1 MASEAGLSNAG
12 SGMRSGGPGKC
23 SSDMLQSS
31 DDDDARGQI
40 TEAEKGAVEVG
51 VGGGDTRTPT
61 LASVEEEEA
70 GEDDECPDGGVT
82 AWLVILGA
90 WCSSFCAYGWVNSVG
105 IFQEYYET
113 GPLKAYTPSQI
124 SWIPS
129 LQIFFMSFLG
139 PVVGRLNDAY
149 GPRALMAAGSLLHVL
164 GIMTASLSTEYYQIL
179 LSQGVCSG
187 VGVAALFVSAL
198 NCVSGWFDRRRG
210 LAYGL
215 LSTGSSLGG
224 VAFPLV
230 IANLLR
236 TVGYG
241 WAMRTCGFVILS
253 ALAVA
258 NTTVRARPRR
268 GPPTAAAAT
277 KLSRHQMLKPFSERA
292 FQWMLLGQ
300 FFVPFGL
307 YVPIT
312 YLPTAAI
319 GAGMRK
325 ELAQNLVT
333 FYNAGS
339 LVGRLSSGILS
350 DKAGKYN
357 VFACACTTAGA
368 LVLAMWIPAA
378 GAGVASDAATVAFS
392 VLFGVFSG
400 AYISL
405 LAPLVAQISPPAEFG
420 YRNGLTFLVSSVGGL
435 TTSPIAGAILG
446 AGGNWTG
453 LKVFAGVMLLAGTA
467 ITFLAR
473 LEKTGYRWRA
483 VF

>member
-1 MASEAGLSNAG
+1 MMASGAG
-12 SGMRSGGPGKC
+12 SDSPGSETKSGGPGKC
-23 SSDMLQSS
+23 SSDILQSS
-31 DDDDARGQI
+31 DDDTRGQI

-51 VGGGDTRTPT
+51 VGDTRTPT
-61 LASVEEEEA
+61 LASVEEA
-70 GEDDECPDGGVT
+70 GEDEAPDGGVT
-82 AWLVILGA
+82 AWLVILGT

-113 GPLKAYTPSQI
+113 GPLKEYTPSQI

-139 PVVGRLNDAY
+139 PVIGRLNDAY
-149 GPRALMAAGSLLHVL
+149 GPRALMAAGSFLHVF
-164 GIMTASLSTEYYQIL
+164 GIMMASLSTEYYQIL
-179 LSQGVCSG
+179 LSQGVCSA
-187 VGVAALFVSAL
+187 VGVAAVFVSAL

-224 VAFPLV
+224 VAFPL
-230 IANLLR
+230 IISNLLR

-241 WAMRTCGFVILS
+241 WAMRTCGFIILS
-253 ALAVA
+253 ALTVA
-258 NTTVRARPRR
+258 NMTVRARTLRKR
-268 GPPTAAAAT
+268 AE
-277 KLSRHQMLKPFSERA
+277 LSRRQMAKPFSERP

-357 VFACACTTAGA
+357 VFACACSTAGT

-378 GAGVASDAATVAFS
+378 NDAVTVAFS

-405 LAPLVAQISPPAEFG
+405 LAPLVAQISPPEEFG
-420 YRNGLTFLVSSVGGL
+420 YRNGLTFLVSSIGGL

-446 AGGNWTG
+446 GSGGWTG
-453 LKVFAGVMLLAGTA
+453 LKVFAGVMLLVGTV

-473 LEKTGYRWRA
+473 LEKTGLKWRA
-483 VF
+483 IF